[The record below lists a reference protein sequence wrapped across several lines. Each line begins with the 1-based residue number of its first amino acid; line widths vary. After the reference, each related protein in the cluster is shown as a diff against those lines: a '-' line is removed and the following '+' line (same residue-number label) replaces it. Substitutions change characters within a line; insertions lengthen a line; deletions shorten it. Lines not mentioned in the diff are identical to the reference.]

1 MEVTDIHCKYFIVE
15 SENMHFSLSPTAALE
30 WMFTVCWDHIGPLGF
45 KEWDNI
51 FFCNFYPIKYMKN
64 TFPW

>member
-30 WMFTVCWDHIGPLGF
+30 
-45 KEWDNI
+45 
-51 FFCNFYPIKYMKN
+51 
-64 TFPW
+64 